1 MLELF
6 VKTNVELPRM
16 MNETIA
22 ELQFSDWFEC
32 ASTTESVVQLTTDV
46 LVTFIAVMLVPLTNG
61 CATIGLGTNTN
72 IIRAE

>member
-1 MLELF
+1 
-6 VKTNVELPRM
+6 M

-32 ASTTESVVQLTTDV
+32 ASTTESVVQLATVV
-46 LVTFIAVMLVPLTNG
+46 LVTFIAVMLVPFTNG
-61 CATIGLGTNTN
+61 CATVGLGTKN